1 MFFVYPIHIFDSDGW
16 LDNAKAKDKA
26 VNDQVEKKKANMSKF
41 RKYFDDNYMSFK
53 GGLIPLDVAA
63 KEIGVAQRTLRRYIE
78 EMSEEFMI
86 SGNKI
91 TKI

>member
-1 MFFVYPIHIFDSDGW
+1 MFFVYPIHIFDNEGW